1 MRFVLGLILGIAL
14 GVSLGLLVAP
24 QPGSE
29 TRRVLR
35 ERVQR
40 HGEEEEEGGL
50 QLHTA
55 EAIEDSGVVFA
66 GEVDES
72 DLYLRLVLPPDDD
85 EISAFFA
92 LLAQAIIE

>member
-1 MRFVLGLILGIAL
+1 MRFLLGLILGIAL

-40 HGEEEEEGGL
+40 HDEEEVEL
-50 QLHTA
+50 
-55 EAIEDSGVVFA
+55 
-66 GEVDES
+66 
-72 DLYLRLVLPPDDD
+72 
-85 EISAFFA
+85 
-92 LLAQAIIE
+92 

>member
-1 MRFVLGLILGIAL
+1 MRFILGLILGIAL

-40 HGEEEEEGGL
+40 RGEEEEE
-50 QLHTA
+50 
-55 EAIEDSGVVFA
+55 
-66 GEVDES
+66 
-72 DLYLRLVLPPDDD
+72 R
-85 EISAFFA
+85 
-92 LLAQAIIE
+92 